1 MNVRLSTVTKT
12 LVTLIANVLG
22 VPAKQLRVLVSTLKM
37 LLNFQELSLF
47 VIKNKRKI
55 SFKKR
60 NQFKTIICPD
70 YTILNKLF
78 LKS

>member
-1 MNVRLSTVTKT
+1 MNARLSTVTKT
-12 LVTLIANVLG
+12 LATSIANALG
-22 VPAKQLRVLVSTLKM
+22 VPAKQLRALASTLKM

-60 NQFKTIICPD
+60 NQ
-70 YTILNKLF
+70 
-78 LKS
+78 LKKI

>member
-1 MNVRLSTVTKT
+1 MNARLSTVTKT
-12 LVTLIANVLG
+12 LVTLIANALG
-22 VPAKQLRVLVSTLKM
+22 VPAKQLRVLASTLKM

-60 NQFKTIICPD
+60 NQFKKI
-70 YTILNKLF
+70 
-78 LKS
+78 

>member
-1 MNVRLSTVTKT
+1 MNARLSTVTKT
-12 LVTLIANVLG
+12 LVTSIANALG
-22 VPAKQLRVLVSTLKM
+22 VPAKQLRALASTLKM

-60 NQFKTIICPD
+60 NQ
-70 YTILNKLF
+70 
-78 LKS
+78 LKKI

>member
-1 MNVRLSTVTKT
+1 MNARLSTVTKT
-12 LVTLIANVLG
+12 LVTLIANALG
-22 VPAKQLRVLVSTLKM
+22 VPAKQLRVLASTLKM

-60 NQFKTIICPD
+60 NQ
-70 YTILNKLF
+70 
-78 LKS
+78 LKKI

>member
-1 MNVRLSTVTKT
+1 MNVRHSTATKT
-12 LVTLIANVLG
+12 LVTSIVNALG
-22 VPAKQLRVLVSTLKM
+22 VPAKQLRALASTLKM

-60 NQFKTIICPD
+60 TQ
-70 YTILNKLF
+70 
-78 LKS
+78 LKKI